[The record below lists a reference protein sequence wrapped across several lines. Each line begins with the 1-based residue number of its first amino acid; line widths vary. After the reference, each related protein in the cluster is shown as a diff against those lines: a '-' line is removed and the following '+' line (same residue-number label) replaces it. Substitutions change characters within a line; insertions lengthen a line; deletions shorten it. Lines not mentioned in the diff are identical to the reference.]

1 MQANIYPAH
10 SWPGW
15 SGAVIVIGLL
25 IAFQSLEA
33 WLCP

>member
-1 MQANIYPAH
+1 MNNAISPSH

-15 SGAVIVIGLL
+15 SGAAIVIALL